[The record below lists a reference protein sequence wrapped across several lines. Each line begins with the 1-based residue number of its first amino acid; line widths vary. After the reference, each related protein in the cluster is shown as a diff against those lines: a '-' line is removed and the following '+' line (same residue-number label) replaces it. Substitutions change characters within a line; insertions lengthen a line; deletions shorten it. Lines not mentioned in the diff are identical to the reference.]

1 MRHLPLLWHALRGS
15 MRGRP
20 AFHTSAEMLVAPHRT
35 PDTSG
40 GLQGCKAPPGAVP
53 TSPSH
58 SVPTSRWE
66 GCTTCL
72 PRGRISPG
80 HKWGIRSLPS
90 PPLHQQPRGAE
101 RREGRAAPAGSRH
114 RADTDVP
121 VASLHKS
128 GHRFCFSCLI
138 LSKQKNKTRSLR
150 LRL

>member
-1 MRHLPLLWHALRGS
+1 MRHLPLLWRALRGS
-15 MRGRP
+15 VRGRP

-72 PRGRISPG
+72 PNFPRAQVG
-80 HKWGIRSLPS
+80 HQVAAI